1 MSKTNIRQIHKASCK
16 CKCQHWADIS
26 ASYSLS
32 GLKLHTV
39 RETKNSSAKQDQ
51 KWQQKGDWAI
61 VHISSLFSLFW
72 RTVIQ
77 CWCSTKGTHDEKYYT
92 FSSFTVCCY
101 ISTKVTLK
109 CHLAPAQKKIKI
121 LSSERKK
128 QQHKTEKSK
137 KKNFFF
143 RISIKKVW
151 KLLWIVTHYLT
162 NMILIKTRQNE
173 LRENSS
179 NESAALCTYMLQ
191 KQVVLL
197 LLFSFCIFKS
207 EEASPWFY
215 NIPGPGVKYLHLRS
229 TEAFTTSFLL
239 MPWTA

>member
-1 MSKTNIRQIHKASCK
+1 MSKTNTRQIHKASCK

-109 CHLAPAQKKIKI
+109 CHLAPAQKKNKNTIFW
-121 LSSERKK
+121 EE
-128 QQHKTEKSK
+128 KTTTQNREEQK
-137 KKNFFF
+137 KKIFFQNFH
-143 RISIKKVW
+143 KKG
-151 KLLWIVTHYLT
+151 L
-162 NMILIKTRQNE
+162 KTTVDCN
-173 LRENSS
+173 
-179 NESAALCTYMLQ
+179 T
-191 KQVVLL
+191 
-197 LLFSFCIFKS
+197 LFD
-207 EEASPWFY
+207 
-215 NIPGPGVKYLHLRS
+215 
-229 TEAFTTSFLL
+229 
-239 MPWTA
+239 